1 MSLKRLIA
9 SSAIA
14 MSCGVG
20 ALASTAMSQ
29 AATPVLPRVQPAV
42 AGANWLA
49 TQFNSSG
56 FIPSSTDPTKPQL
69 SSTINAV
76 IALASAH
83 RHMNVAR
90 KGLAYLASNVA
101 SYVPENGSDGPGQL
115 ALLILAAHALGADP
129 TSFEGTNLVTRLL
142 ATEQQSGIDK
152 GMFGTEDQ
160 VAGYNAGD
168 YQQGI
173 SLAALAAAGITS
185 PSQVGLAEAWLTKQ
199 QCPDGGWTSYVSSA
213 NPCSGNPASYLGPDT
228 NSTSLAIQG
237 LAAERALTSTE
248 GAHAVSFLKAAED
261 DDGGWGYE
269 PNAKGAPGSTDPDST
284 ALVLQGLLAL
294 GQAPASA
301 GFVKHGTGPIG
312 VLESFQLNAGNGAG
326 SFFFPGSSTPN
337 VLATTQAVPALSGVV
352 FPFSLMV
359 TNSSLPTGRVGS
371 AYSAALGASGSS
383 GPFTWRLIDGTTLPP
398 GLNISSTGA
407 ISGNPLSAGTSKID
421 VEATGPNQTTYPET
435 SSSTWA
441 TLTLTIAPPLATIGT
456 LSPSHGPL
464 GGGTT
469 ITISGQNFTGATQVT
484 FGATP
489 ALHFTV
495 RSSSVIKAVSPPGSG
510 RVDVHVVTPSGTSV
524 TSAAD
529 RFRYKG

>member
-9 SSAIA
+9 SLAIA
-14 MSCGVG
+14 LSCGVG
-20 ALASTAMSQ
+20 VLASTASSQ
-29 AATPVLPRVQPAV
+29 AATPVLPQVHPAV

-49 TQFNSSG
+49 GQFNSSG

-76 IALASAH
+76 VALASAH

-129 TSFEGTNLVTRLL
+129 TSFGGTNLVTRLL
-142 ATEQQSGIDK
+142 ATEQQTGIDK

-199 QCPDGGWTSYVSSA
+199 QCPDGGWTAYVSSA
-213 NPCSGNPASYLGPDT
+213 NPCNGNPASYLGPDT

-237 LAAERALTSTE
+237 LAAQRALTSTE

-261 DDGGWGYE
+261 GDGGWGVE
-269 PNAKGAPGSTDPDST
+269 PYVKNASFLITDPDST
-284 ALVLQGLLAL
+284 ALVIQALLAL

-301 GFVKHGTGPIG
+301 AFVKHGSGPIG
-312 VLESFQLNAGNGAG
+312 VLDSFQLNVGIGAG

-337 VLATTQAVPALSGVV
+337 LLATTQAVPALSGAV
-352 FPFSLMV
+352 FPFSLMI

-371 AYSAALGASGSS
+371 GYSAALGVSGSS

-398 GLNISSTGA
+398 GLSISSTGT

-469 ITISGQNFTGATQVT
+469 ITISGENFEGATQVT

-510 RVDVHVVTPSGTSV
+510 RVDVQVTTNGGTSAS
-524 TSAAD
+524 TAPD
-529 RFRYKG
+529 RFHYR